1 MVNKK
6 MIPRIE
12 SGIPG
17 FDELTS
23 SNDGTG
29 GIPENTATL
38 IYGPPKTG
46 KSIFTNQF
54 TYKGLTNEEPCLYIT
69 TDNGYKQF
77 KTNMDEFNWPIE
89 KYLDYNT
96 LYLIDTISDVSQ
108 GKPSQSESYIPSY
121 INNPTDIMVKVGSG
135 VNYISKNNQR
145 FRSVIDSATTL
156 LAYNENMLI
165 IRVLKAYLMR
175 VNEAG
180 GTPIIAYT
188 QESADS
194 IVEMMLKSMVDNI
207 IQLDGE
213 NMYIEAMKGIGK
225 RSSPYQIRDSGITL

>member
-1 MVNKK
+1 

-23 SNDGTG
+23 SNNGTG

-77 KTNMDEFNWPIE
+77 KGKMDEFNWPIE

-96 LYLIDTISDVSQ
+96 LYLIDTVSDVSK
-108 GKPSQSESYIPSY
+108 GKLSQSKSYVQSFV
-121 INNPTDIMVKVGSG
+121 NNPTDIMVKVGSG
-135 VNYISKNNQR
+135 VNYISQNNHV
-145 FRSVIDSATTL
+145 FRSVMDSATTL

-194 IVEMMLKSMVDNI
+194 IVETMLKSMVDNI
-207 IQLDGE
+207 IRLDGE
-213 NMYIEAMKGIGK
+213 NLYIEAMNGIGN
-225 RSSPYQIRDSGITL
+225 RNSPYQISDDGIIIK

>member
-1 MVNKK
+1 
-6 MIPRIE
+6 MIPKIE
-12 SGIPG
+12 SGISG
-17 FDELTS
+17 FDELTR

-38 IYGPPKTG
+38 IYGPSKTG

-54 TYKGLTNEEPCLYIT
+54 TYKGLINEEPCLYIT

-77 KTNMDEFNWPIE
+77 KTNMDEFNWSIVE
-89 KYLDYNT
+89 YLDNNS
-96 LYLIDTISDVSQ
+96 LYLIDTISEIFEE
-108 GKPSQSESYIPSY
+108 KHSQSESYIQSY

-135 VNYISKNNQR
+135 INYIYKNNPR
-145 FRSVIDSATTL
+145 FRSVVDSATTL

-188 QESADS
+188 QDSADS
-194 IVEMMLKSMVDNI
+194 IVETMLKSMVDNI
-207 IQLDGE
+207 IRVDGE
-213 NMYIEAMKGIGK
+213 ELFIEAMKGIGK
-225 RSSPYQIRDSGITL
+225 RSSPYQITDNGIVL

>member
-1 MVNKK
+1 MNSQVP
-6 MIPRIE
+6 MMEQAEFQR
-12 SGIPG
+12 
-17 FDELTS
+17 T
-23 SNDGTG
+23 
-29 GIPENTATL
+29 TATL

-77 KTNMDEFNWPIE
+77 KTQYGHSIGQLKNISIITP
-89 KYLDYNT
+89 
-96 LYLIDTISDVSQ
+96 LYLIDTISDVSE
-108 GKPSQSESYIPSY
+108 GKPSQSESFVPSY

-135 VNYISKNNQR
+135 VNYISKNNPR

-188 QESADS
+188 QEFS
-194 IVEMMLKSMVDNI
+194 
-207 IQLDGE
+207 
-213 NMYIEAMKGIGK
+213 
-225 RSSPYQIRDSGITL
+225 